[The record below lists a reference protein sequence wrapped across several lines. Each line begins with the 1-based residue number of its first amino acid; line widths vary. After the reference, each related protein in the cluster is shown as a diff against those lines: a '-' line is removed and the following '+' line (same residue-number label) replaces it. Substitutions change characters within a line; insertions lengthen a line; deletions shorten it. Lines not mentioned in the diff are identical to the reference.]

1 MEETAEQS
9 GNLKFSVD
17 SNLLFELGERLV
29 TRPSIALSEL
39 IKNAYDADATK
50 ATVIFDRVDKPGGV
64 MIIEDNGHGM
74 TFEEIE
80 NNWMRIATQIKREKP
95 ISRIYCRPLSG
106 AKGVGRL
113 AVRRLGTEL
122 TLQSIAERN
131 DNGIVTKEMVVVT
144 FKWED
149 SNFLPGQDLVNT
161 PISYTR
167 RHVPHDTK
175 TGVTLLVEGVRDS
188 WTKQEVLNLRRDLLS
203 VQSPYPDIGVQD
215 QSHVGE
221 NCKPDPGFNFELVI
235 DGSEELKELAG
246 ELGDDFLKAAWA
258 KLEGKINEKG
268 RARYDIDIQQVPKEK
283 DYLIDRDNEYPD
295 LKGASF
301 RIYYLVYRRE
311 FFLNSGLNLQ
321 TVTRKGREDG
331 GVRIYLDGFRVFPY
345 GDAGDDWLRLDEY
358 GAKNI
363 NMGTFITPSNVVKEL
378 VSSLERPWL
387 LIPKNNQLFGVVSI
401 SQVQH
406 SGIEMNIS
414 RERLIETQAF
424 VDLRRFVQNGIYW
437 ATIKYAAF
445 LTEERN
451 AQKRE
456 QEKELAERKEET
468 RTALDVIEDV
478 KVVLANEAAIPQ
490 ERRSALLESLN
501 EASQRIKVEG
511 EEHISQT
518 SMLRILAS
526 AGTTILLMNHQLQAL
541 VGAITQIEVDL
552 LQLRPEIPESLYQH
566 YDRITDQVSEW
577 HNMVES
583 QVSMLGFLLSPD
595 SRQKR
600 KRLVLRQVVEDVRRP
615 MSLYMK
621 TYHISFDNN
630 VPPTL
635 RTPPIYQSEL
645 YAVLINILSNA
656 LKAVFGRAER
666 LISVGGKKMDKAL
679 YFWMMDTGVGV
690 PIEKRER
697 VFSPFVTDSLS
708 NPVLGVGTGLG
719 LTVVRD
725 IIDTYAGTVRF
736 VDVEKPWK
744 TRLEIVLPER
754 GSTSDN

>member
-1 MEETAEQS
+1 MEETIEQS

-29 TRPSIALSEL
+29 TKPSIALSEL

-50 ATVIFDRVDKPGGV
+50 AKVIFDHVDKPGGI

-80 NNWMRIATQIKREKP
+80 NNWMRIATQVKREKP

-122 TLQSIAERN
+122 TLQSVAER
-131 DNGIVTKEMVVVT
+131 DNNGLVTKEMVVVT

-149 SNFLPGQDLVNT
+149 NSFSPGQDLVNT

-167 RHVPHDTK
+167 RPVSQDTK
-175 TGVTLLVEGVRDS
+175 TGVTLLVEGVRDT
-188 WTKQEVLNLRRDLLS
+188 WTEKEVINLRRDLLS
-203 VQSPYPDIGVQD
+203 VQSPYPDIKI
-215 QSHVGE
+215 QSKRIEGE
-221 NCKPDPGFNFELVI
+221 NCKPDPGFSFELIV
-235 DGSEELKELAG
+235 DGSGELKELSG
-246 ELGDDFLKAAWA
+246 ELGESFLKAAWA
-258 KLEGKINEKG
+258 KLEGEIDESG
-268 RARYDIDIQQVPKEK
+268 IAHYDISVQQKTKER
-283 DYLIDRDNEYPD
+283 DSLIDTTNVYPD

-301 RIYYLVYRRE
+301 IIYYFVYRSD
-311 FFLNSGLNLQ
+311 FLSSSGFNVP
-321 TVTRKGREDG
+321 TSTKKGREEG

-345 GDAGDDWLRLDEY
+345 GDPGDDWLRLAEY

-363 NMGTFITPSNVVKEL
+363 NLGTVITPSNVVKEL
-378 VSSLERPWL
+378 ANSLERPWL
-387 LIPKNNQLFGVVSI
+387 NIPKNTQLFGAVSI

-406 SGIEMNIS
+406 PGIEMNVT
-414 RERLIETQAF
+414 RERLIETNSF
-424 VDLRRFVQNGIYW
+424 IDLQRFVQNGIYW
-437 ATIKYAAF
+437 AAIKYSAF
-445 LTEERN
+445 LAEER
-451 AQKRE
+451 AIQSIERK
-456 QEKELAERKEET
+456 QRKEET
-468 RTALDVIEDV
+468 QTVLEVIEDV
-478 KVVLANEAAIPQ
+478 KIVLANQAEIPY
-490 ERRSALLESLN
+490 ERRTALLETLN
-501 EASQRIKVEG
+501 KASQQVKAD
-511 EEHISQT
+511 EEERISQT

-526 AGTTILLMNHQLQAL
+526 AGTTLLLMNHQLQAF
-541 VGAITQIEVDL
+541 VGAISQIKEDL
-552 LQLRPEIPESLYQH
+552 LRLRLDIPEHLYKN

-577 HNMVES
+577 HTMVES

-595 SRQKR
+595 SRQR
-600 KRLVLRQVVEDVRRP
+600 RRRLLLHRVVEDVKRP

-621 TYHISFDNN
+621 TYHISFENN

-635 RTPPIYQSEL
+635 RTPPIYQFEL

-666 LISVGGKKMDKAL
+666 RVSVGGEKIDGDVC
-679 YFWMMDTGVGV
+679 FWMMDTGIGV
-690 PIEKRER
+690 PPENRER
-697 VFSPFVTDSLS
+697 VFRPFVTNSLP

-719 LTVVRD
+719 LTVVKD
-725 IIDTYAGTVRF
+725 ILDTYEGSAQF
-736 VDVEKPWK
+736 VDAESPWK

-754 GSTSDN
+754 RSTSDN